1 MKTAFLTFTCSRDA
15 SLVHLWAA
23 AVRRLAPDALLVC
36 AVDQAD
42 ATMALPRKCRRIVTT
57 FDRQGNLNGIPAV
70 QGILCTLASV
80 GEEFGAEVVV
90 KMDCDTFLTGA
101 SWLRWLEA
109 VDFLG
114 FEGGV
119 PLTATGICYAV
130 RTAAARRMADAVQT
144 WRWRTTGKFPEDQT
158 IFSLSMMHTNS
169 ALVPWS
175 NGAMV
180 QAFLPTHFHLP
191 EIPLQAGAAVHCGQ
205 AEFLAEYGSSSNR
218 AALIKSAMV
227 SLLRAGAR
235 AGLDT

>member
-1 MKTAFLTFTCSRDA
+1 MKIAFVTFTCARDA
-15 SLVHLWAA
+15 GLVHLWAA

-42 ATMALPRKCRRIVTT
+42 ATMALPRKCLRVVTT

-70 QGILCTLASV
+70 QGILATLAAV
-80 GEEFGAEVVV
+80 GEELGADVVV
-90 KMDCDTFLTGA
+90 KMDCDTVLTGA
-101 SWLRWLEA
+101 SWLRWLEN

-130 RTAAARRMADAVQT
+130 RTSAARRLADAVKP

-158 IFSLSMMHTNS
+158 IFSLALLHTNGT
-169 ALVPWS
+169 LIPWET
-175 NGAMV
+175 GKMV
-180 QAFLPTHFHLP
+180 QAFLPPHFTLP
-191 EIPLQAGAAVHCGQ
+191 DIPLQAGAAVHCGQ
-205 AEFLAEYGSSSNR
+205 EEFLAEYGSSSNR
-218 AALIKSAMV
+218 AALIKRAMV
-227 SLLRAGAR
+227 CLLRAGAR